1 MIKKK
6 VKKKA
11 TKNKVIKKK
20 VTTEKAAKKAT
31 ILLDVSGW
39 GVELVIGHIDKETAE
54 QINEDMSWEE
64 VEEIVGHWADIDD
77 IIHEYLPIS
86 PPTFSNKDIA
96 INRIEAGIKETPIKG
111 EGYLM
116 VTVSEEKGVFGTVT
130 VRPDTKEVSY
140 YNKKYKIGEDYMDL
154 VEGFNCDG
162 KDQMLNMDDT
172 STVGNCVETIIYN
185 RKNGKQIWPKEFEK
199 KVITTKKNKK
209 NKNLKKAEDKAGS
222 SKFVLCLDMDF
233 VERKFEDEEWPEK
246 KNLKWH

>member
-86 PPTFSNKDIA
+86 PPTFRRTRVRFNRPPSNVHD
-96 INRIEAGIKETPIKG
+96 
-111 EGYLM
+111 
-116 VTVSEEKGVFGTVT
+116 
-130 VRPDTKEVSY
+130 
-140 YNKKYKIGEDYMDL
+140 
-154 VEGFNCDG
+154 
-162 KDQMLNMDDT
+162 
-172 STVGNCVETIIYN
+172 
-185 RKNGKQIWPKEFEK
+185 
-199 KVITTKKNKK
+199 
-209 NKNLKKAEDKAGS
+209 
-222 SKFVLCLDMDF
+222 
-233 VERKFEDEEWPEK
+233 
-246 KNLKWH
+246 

>member
-162 KDQMLNMDDT
+162 KDQILNMDHT
-172 STVGNCVETIIYN
+172 STVGKCVETIIYN
-185 RKNGKQIWPKEFEK
+185 RKNEKQIWPKVVNISSKTNKNFVLSVSPSFVYRQIEENDMLDEDDIFSANCQEFAFEK
-199 KVITTKKNKK
+199 LKR
-209 NKNLKKAEDKAGS
+209 NKN
-222 SKFVLCLDMDF
+222 
-233 VERKFEDEEWPEK
+233 
-246 KNLKWH
+246 